1 MDHSKTASPHFS
13 HKNKSTESFMK
24 LPVSVTG
31 MIAHGHGDIR
41 YAHYALDLYPANSN
55 HTVGSIAKVLRD
67 LEDVPKFV
75 SREIFPNSHA
85 SPLFDAVLEG
95 GEVCNSSLSPP
106 PKANLLCQQHSLL
119 SYISNWTMHAQI
131 IRTDIH
137 SVFSP
142 CSWRMVYSGKYM

>member
-1 MDHSKTASPHFS
+1 LNEHNALARSHREFYYANRNLSISEPEKVLTIIHDKMDHSKTASPHFS

-31 MIAHGHGDIR
+31 MIVHGHGDIR

-55 HTVGSIAKVLRD
+55 HTVDSIAKVLRD

-85 SPLFDAVLEG
+85 SPLFDAILEG
-95 GEVCNSSLSPP
+95 GEVCSSSLSPP
-106 PKANLLCQQHSLL
+106 PKANLLCQ
-119 SYISNWTMHAQI
+119 
-131 IRTDIH
+131 
-137 SVFSP
+137 
-142 CSWRMVYSGKYM
+142 